1 MNSPQTLSFGCRLNT
16 AETAAM
22 ARLAAAGGCG
32 ADALVMNTCA
42 VTTEAEAQARQ
53 ALRRAARENPALRI
67 VVTGCAATI
76 RPEAWARLPNVV
88 RVLPNAD
95 KLRPEAW
102 GAPAEAAWEMAAE
115 AGARTRALVQV
126 QQGCDHHCTFCIIPQ
141 GRGASR
147 SLPAERVVARIAALV
162 AEGVAEVV
170 LTGVDIASWTGPAE
184 ARLGDLVAAVL
195 AGVPELARLRLS
207 SLDPAA
213 MDATLWRLLAEQP
226 RLLPHLHLSAQHG
239 DDLMLK
245 RMRRRHSRADLLALA
260 ARARALRP
268 DVVLG
273 ADLIAGFPTEDE
285 AAFAALQDLV
295 AEAGLSFL
303 HVFPYSPRPGT
314 PAARMPQVPHA
325 VIRERAA
332 RLRAAGQRAAERFL
346 ASRVGAREKVLL
358 EAEDRGHSEHFA
370 VVQLHRP
377 VAGGR
382 GRVVEARVTGVGPRG
397 LLAEAA

>member
-1 MNSPQTLSFGCRLNT
+1 MTAPRTLSFGCRLNT

-22 ARLAAAGGCG
+22 ARLAEAGGAG
-32 ADALVMNTCA
+32 AEMLLVNTCA

-53 ALRRAARENPALRI
+53 ALRRAARADPGLRI

-76 RPEAWARLPNVV
+76 RPEAWAGLPNVI
-88 RVLPNAD
+88 RVVPNAE

-102 GAPAEAAWEMAAE
+102 GATSPPEDMAAE
-115 AGARTRALVQV
+115 TGSRTRALVQV
-126 QQGCDHHCTFCIIPQ
+126 QQGCDHRCTFCIIPQ
-141 GRGASR
+141 GRGVSR
-147 SLPAERVVARIAALV
+147 SLPAERVVARIATLA
-162 AEGVAEVV
+162 ASGVAEVV
-170 LTGVDIASWTGPAE
+170 LTGVDIASWTGPGE

-195 AGVPELARLRLS
+195 AGVPDLGRLRLS

-213 MDATLWRLLAEQP
+213 MDATLWRLLAEEP

-260 ARARALRP
+260 RRARSLRP
-268 DVVLG
+268 DVALG

-285 AAFAALQDLV
+285 AAFTAMLDLV

-325 VIRERAA
+325 LIRERAA
-332 RLRAAGQRAAERFL
+332 RLRAAGQQGATRFL
-346 ASRVGAREKVLL
+346 GTRLGVQENVLL

-370 VVQLHRP
+370 AVRLLHP
-377 VAGGR
+377 VPGGR
-382 GRVVEARVTGVGPRG
+382 GRVVSARVTGIGPDG

>member
-1 MNSPQTLSFGCRLNT
+1 MTAPRTLSFGCRLNT

-22 ARLAAAGGCG
+22 ARLAEAGGAG
-32 ADALVMNTCA
+32 AETLLVNTCA

-53 ALRRAARENPALRI
+53 ALRRAARADPDLRI

-76 RPEAWARLPNVV
+76 RPEAWAGLPNVV
-88 RVLPNAD
+88 RVVPNAE
-95 KLRPEAW
+95 KLRPAAW
-102 GAPAEAAWEMAAE
+102 GAEGPPEEMAAE
-115 AGARTRALVQV
+115 TGSRTRALVQV

-147 SLPAERVVARIAALV
+147 ALPAARVVARIASLV
-162 AEGVAEVV
+162 EAGVAEVV
-170 LTGVDIASWTGPAE
+170 LTGVDIASWTGPDA

-195 AGVPELARLRLS
+195 AGVPALRRLRLS

-213 MDATLWRLLAEQP
+213 MDATLWRLLAEEP

-245 RMRRRHSRADLLALA
+245 RMRRRHGRADLLALA
-260 ARARALRP
+260 RRARALRP
-268 DVVLG
+268 DVALG

-285 AAFAALQDLV
+285 AAFTAMLDLV

-325 VIRERAA
+325 LIRERAA
-332 RLRAAGQRAAERFL
+332 RLRAAGQQEAARFL
-346 ASRVGAREKVLL
+346 GTRLGGQENVLL

-370 VVQLHRP
+370 AVRLLHP

-382 GRVVEARVTGVGPRG
+382 GRIVAARVTGIGPDG